1 MHCPFVSTQTI
12 SQIIFT
18 SFSFSIA
25 ADQWFSPG
33 TLVSSTNKTDS
44 VSHNITEILLK
55 MVLNTITILFNS
67 EYFTVFFNNYLDW
80 PFLLEYWRYISV
92 MFLTFQP
99 SSPLKVSAK
108 SEINT
113 RLTTV
118 PVPMALKWHGLTV

>member
-67 EYFTVFFNNYLDW
+67 EYSTVFFNNYLDW

-118 PVPMALKWHGLTV
+118 PVPMALKWQGLTV